1 MLRFLARFA
10 AVLCA
15 IAFLFLTIPV
25 VFFHAAGTRILQAQT
40 YKHALVKE
48 RFYERFPELVAD
60 TAMHEAQRGRAGTA
74 GRTQDAAVPLAQLTL
89 ADWHSLLGAIAPAAY
104 LQQEVE
110 RGLDQVAGFLHSDAL
125 TLSVQISLV
134 ELKRRLVSPEAE
146 RAYAGMLQTKPL
158 CTPQQ
163 LEEAG
168 GLPVGCRPP
177 PERMPQVLQDF
188 RAAMRSVADSMPDTY
203 DLFALASAHAG
214 AGNRVAALVE
224 ARGPLRRIERW
235 AQWSPA
241 VPAALLLLIAL
252 FAVRSLRGWLLW
264 WGIPCFLAGSVAAV
278 LALPVA
284 PITRL
289 VFTSFVVP
297 AFPPEA
303 PAVMVK
309 TMFGLM
315 TAVVQEVMTAALTPA
330 CIMAGGGLLGMIV
343 ARFFKPRAVPVATA
357 PPPPPTG

>member
-1 MLRFLARFA
+1 MLRFLARFV

-15 IAFLFLTIPV
+15 IAFLFLTILV
-25 VFFHAAGTRILQAQT
+25 VFFHAAGTRILHAQI
-40 YKHALVKE
+40 YKNALIRE
-48 RFYERFPELVAD
+48 RFYERIPDLVAD
-60 TAMHEAQRGRAGTA
+60 TTMHEAQRGRAGTA
-74 GRTQDAAVPLAQLTL
+74 GRTQDAVVPLAELTP
-89 ADWHSLLGAIAPAAY
+89 ADWNSLLGAVAPAAY

-110 RGLDQVAGFLHSDAL
+110 RGLDQVAEFLHSDAS
-125 TLSVQISLV
+125 TLSVEISLA
-134 ELKRRLVSPEAE
+134 ELKRHLVGPEAE

-158 CTPQQ
+158 CTLQQ

-168 GLPVGCRPP
+168 GLPLDCRPP
-177 PERMPQVLQDF
+177 PERMPQVLQNF

-203 DLFALASAHAG
+203 DLVALASANAG
-214 AGNRVAALVE
+214 AENRIAALVE

-264 WGIPCFLAGSVAAV
+264 WGIPCFLAGSVAAI

-289 VFTSFVVP
+289 VFTRFVLP
-297 AFPPEA
+297 LFPPEA

-309 TMFGLM
+309 TIFGLM
-315 TAVVQEVMTAALTPA
+315 TAVVQEVMTAALMPA
-330 CIMAGGGLLGMIV
+330 CILAGGGLLGMIS
-343 ARFFKPRAVPVATA
+343 ARFFKPRAVPIAATPS
-357 PPPPPTG
+357 PPRTE

>member
-15 IAFLFLTIPV
+15 VAFLFLTIPV
-25 VFFHAAGTRILQAQT
+25 VFFYAAGTRILQAQT
-40 YKHALVKE
+40 YEHALIKE

-60 TAMHEAQRGRAGTA
+60 TAMHEAQRGRAGMA
-74 GRTQDAAVPLAQLTL
+74 GRTQDTALPLAQLTP
-89 ADWHSLLGAIAPAAY
+89 ADWNSLLGAIAPAAY

-110 RGLDQVAGFLHSDAL
+110 RGLDQVAEFLHSDAS

-134 ELKRRLVSPEAE
+134 DLKRHLVGPEAE
-146 RAYAGMLQTKPL
+146 KAYVGMLQTKPL

-177 PERMPQVLQDF
+177 PEWMPQVLQDF
-188 RAAMRSVADSMPDTY
+188 RAAMRSLADSMPDTY
-203 DLFALASAHAG
+203 DLFTLAYAY
-214 AGNRVAALVE
+214 AGNRVAVLVE

-264 WGIPCFLAGSVAAV
+264 WGIPCFLAGSAAAV

-284 PITRL
+284 PITRW

-315 TAVVQEVMTAALTPA
+315 LAVVQEVMTAALTPA
-330 CIMAGGGLLGMIV
+330 CIMAGGGLLGIIV
-343 ARFFKPRAVPVATA
+343 AQFFKPRAVPVAA
-357 PPPPPTG
+357 ASLPPPTG